1 MVKVVSTIYE
11 KNNMLSLW
19 GIYPKKT
26 EIGTEVHPPEI
37 HFAVEYK
44 YSRTKLEAI
53 YGIPKRTVIKY
64 IQNAKPN
71 D

>member
-1 MVKVVSTIYE
+1 MCFPFGEFILRKQS
-11 KNNMLSLW
+11 
-19 GIYPKKT
+19 

-44 YSRTKLEAI
+44 YSRTKLETI
-53 YGIPKRTVIKY
+53 YGLPNRTVIKY